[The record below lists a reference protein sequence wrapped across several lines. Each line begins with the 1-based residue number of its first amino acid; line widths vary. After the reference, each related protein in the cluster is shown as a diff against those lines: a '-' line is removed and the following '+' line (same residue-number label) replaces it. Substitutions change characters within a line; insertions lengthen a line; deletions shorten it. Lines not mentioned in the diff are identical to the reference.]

1 MLSGLLTPS
10 SRRCKVDAELQ
21 AGHSGLQGTAI
32 RRTLMKLEWHKP
44 EVTEQEVGLEVTS
57 YAPAELDRS

>member
-1 MLSGLLTPS
+1 MNE
-10 SRRCKVDAELQ
+10 VNF
-21 AGHSGLQGTAI
+21 TASLDI

>member
-1 MLSGLLTPS
+1 LTPKRAHCTLS
-10 SRRCKVDAELQ
+10 ADIRGCWRFDLQISRR
-21 AGHSGLQGTAI
+21 TP
-32 RRTLMKLEWHKP
+32 MKLEWHKP

>member
-1 MLSGLLTPS
+1 MSRLLAVWDLGQPEENS
-10 SRRCKVDAELQ
+10 
-21 AGHSGLQGTAI
+21 
-32 RRTLMKLEWHKP
+32 MKLEWHKP

>member
-1 MLSGLLTPS
+1 MNEVNFAFLAVSM
-10 SRRCKVDAELQ
+10 D
-21 AGHSGLQGTAI
+21 I
-32 RRTLMKLEWHKP
+32 RRTLMKLEWHRP